1 MKNKRHNKIIE
12 IIESDAIETQDD
24 LISRLREQGFNVTQA
39 TISRD
44 IKELGIVK
52 ISTMVLRG
60 ICILL
65 CPGGGCHSR
74 PHIPAL
80 YYGIRCRSYCPCC
93 LRRGKPPRM
102 RRRQSRPVRY
112 RIRGCLSPRRLSE
125 IPQARSADLRVYFRE
140 VPLPALCAAEVQSPS
155 ALLRADS

>member
-52 ISTMVLRG
+52 ISTMDN
-60 ICILL
+60 
-65 CPGGGCHSR
+65 
-74 PHIPAL
+74 
-80 YYGIRCRSYCPCC
+80 
-93 LRRGKPPRM
+93 
-102 RRRQSRPVRY
+102 RY
-112 RIRGCLSPRRLSE
+112 RYSLPRGMKTSAYPKNTNPSSARRSFM
-125 IPQARSADLRVYFRE
+125 ST
-140 VPLPALCAAEVQSPS
+140 AL
-155 ALLRADS
+155 

>member
-52 ISTMVLRG
+52 ISTMDN
-60 ICILL
+60 
-65 CPGGGCHSR
+65 
-74 PHIPAL
+74 
-80 YYGIRCRSYCPCC
+80 
-93 LRRGKPPRM
+93 
-102 RRRQSRPVRY
+102 RY
-112 RIRGCLSPRRLSE
+112 RYSLPHAAGHENKRISE
-125 IPQARSADLRVYFRE
+125 KYKSISRETVIHVDCAMNIVVVNTYPGMANAAAAAIDGIGNDAMVGSLAGDDTVFVVMRTPEQAREFTDNFHDTLSTH
-140 VPLPALCAAEVQSPS
+140 
-155 ALLRADS
+155 